1 MIQRWHK
8 KGLAGGLL
16 AASLLF
22 ASIGSATT
30 HAITQIPT
38 PDPKPGSYGLEATK
52 TQPPPT
58 IGARITSPGNGQ
70 AFTNSPITVEGICPN
85 DLLVEIHNNGV
96 MVGAVMCTNGTFS
109 LQISLFA
116 GENQLSALVY
126 DNTDQE
132 GPASDTV
139 TVTYNNT
146 NFAAF
151 GQLVTLTSVYSR
163 RAESINRQL
172 TWPVQLSGGSG
183 PYALTID
190 WGDGTTADLK
200 SLASAGPFDIAH
212 AYKRAGIYT
221 INVKAADANGVTAF
235 LQLVSVSNGEA
246 TAADASGQKDTGT
259 KERVVV
265 LWIPAVVVALML
277 PLSYWLGRR
286 SEVVSLRARLEK
298 ERDAFEKKSA

>member
-8 KGLAGGLL
+8 KGLAGGLI

-58 IGARITSPGNGQ
+58 IGARITSPSNGQ

-116 GENQLSALVY
+116 GENQLSA
-126 DNTDQE
+126 
-132 GPASDTV
+132 
-139 TVTYNNT
+139 
-146 NFAAF
+146 
-151 GQLVTLTSVYSR
+151 
-163 RAESINRQL
+163 
-172 TWPVQLSGGSG
+172 
-183 PYALTID
+183 
-190 WGDGTTADLK
+190 
-200 SLASAGPFDIAH
+200 
-212 AYKRAGIYT
+212 
-221 INVKAADANGVTAF
+221 
-235 LQLVSVSNGEA
+235 
-246 TAADASGQKDTGT
+246 
-259 KERVVV
+259 
-265 LWIPAVVVALML
+265 
-277 PLSYWLGRR
+277 
-286 SEVVSLRARLEK
+286 
-298 ERDAFEKKSA
+298 